1 LKVRTGQASS
11 IEENPLLHGVI
22 LHHKSDVGAS
32 LQARY
37 VPTNQH
43 IKARVQWR
51 REGQPSHF
59 QISNFEIVFNDCKAE
74 DPSRAFEQAIVN
86 VTFNG

>member
-1 LKVRTGQASS
+1 VPAS
-11 IEENPLLHGVI
+11 
-22 LHHKSDVGAS
+22 
-32 LQARY
+32 
-37 VPTNQH
+37 QH

-59 QISNFEIVFNDCKAE
+59 QISNFEIVFNDCKAKE
-74 DPSRAFEQAIVN
+74 PSHAFEKALIN

>member
-1 LKVRTGQASS
+1 LKVHAGQAYS
-11 IEENPLLHGVI
+11 IEENPLLHGGI
-22 LHHKSDVGAS
+22 LHKKSDAGAS
-32 LQARY
+32 LQANYMPASQRNK
-37 VPTNQH
+37 VC
-43 IKARVQWR
+43 VQWR

-74 DPSRAFEQAIVN
+74 EPSCAFEQAVVD